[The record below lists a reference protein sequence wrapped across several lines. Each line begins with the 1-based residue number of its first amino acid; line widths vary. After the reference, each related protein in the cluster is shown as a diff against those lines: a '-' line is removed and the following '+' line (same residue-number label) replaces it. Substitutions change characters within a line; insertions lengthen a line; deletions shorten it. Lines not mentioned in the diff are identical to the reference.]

1 MLTLSVHYGRAT
13 ASQEVFVGLGKA
25 ASWQR
30 QPSYAAHMLH
40 TDRKAFPRPHCQGV
54 AGEREALE
62 APLGLAHEN
71 LEWDPRYALSCLQRT
86 Q

>member
-1 MLTLSVHYGRAT
+1 MAEPLQAKRY
-13 ASQEVFVGLGKA
+13 FVGLGKG

-30 QPSYAAHMLH
+30 QPSYAVYMLH
-40 TDRKAFPRPHCQGV
+40 TDRKAFPRLHCHGV
-54 AGEREALE
+54 IGERDALE

-71 LEWDPRYALSCLQRT
+71 LEWDLLYSLSYLQRI